1 MFGLVG
7 SLIGFASSTI
17 PSIIDVWKTKQ
28 QNSHQLKVMEL
39 SAKYKVQEQEAKTD
53 TAEVA
58 GVYAHAQS
66 LTSRANTW
74 AVTLSSTVRPISAYL
89 IITLWLTVKL
99 LAVLQIY
106 FDGGE
111 IYKVIDVI
119 FTDYDA
125 GLMSS
130 VICFYFGSRGMEKF
144 RK

>member
-1 MFGLVG
+1 MYG
-7 SLIGFASSTI
+7 
-17 PSIIDVWKTKQ
+17 KQ
-28 QNSHQLKVMEL
+28 K
-39 SAKYKVQEQEAKTD
+39 AKRSPVKNVKAQAKFKVQEQEAKTD

-130 VICFYFGSRGMEKF
+130 VICFYLGLGVWRNLENEQYYRSN
-144 RK
+144 